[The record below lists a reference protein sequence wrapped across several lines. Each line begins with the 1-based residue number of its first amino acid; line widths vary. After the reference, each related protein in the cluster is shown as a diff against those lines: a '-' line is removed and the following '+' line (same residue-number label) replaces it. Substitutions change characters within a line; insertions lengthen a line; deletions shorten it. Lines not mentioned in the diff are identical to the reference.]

1 MAQRLSW
8 QVTVTTA
15 GTAVQ
20 ASATSTI
27 GGTFLVKPDPN
38 NTGSIYVGGDG
49 EGDVSSTTGFELDP
63 GEQAVID
70 LPTLSKLWV
79 DSSVNGEKAHVL
91 LMSAFDKSVY

>member
-27 GGTFLVKPDPN
+27 GGTFLVKADPD
-38 NTGSIYVGGDG
+38 NTSSIF
-49 EGDVSSTTGFELDP
+49 SL
-63 GEQAVID
+63 
-70 LPTLSKLWV
+70 
-79 DSSVNGEKAHVL
+79 
-91 LMSAFDKSVY
+91 